1 MGVALLTRNQSGMAF
16 VGMERHDGLHRQ
28 EDDQEQ
34 SRKVAPD
41 IVARVHF
48 GGKNTT
54 FSHQKATDN
63 RFSCKATLFKKKSNF
78 AAYLTVMEVRL
89 FGREGKMDLRQKGD
103 GRNLKFRKPVQGN
116 YLLLLNIYSFS

>member
-1 MGVALLTRNQSGMAF
+1 MGVALLTRDQSGMAF
-16 VGMERHDGLHRQ
+16 VGMESHDGLHRQ

-63 RFSCKATLFKKKSNF
+63 RFSCKATLFKKKR
-78 AAYLTVMEVRL
+78 ATL
-89 FGREGKMDLRQKGD
+89 QH
-103 GRNLKFRKPVQGN
+103 
-116 YLLLLNIYSFS
+116 I

>member
-1 MGVALLTRNQSGMAF
+1 MGVALLIRNQSGMAF
-16 VGMERHDGLHRQ
+16 MGMESHDGLHRQ

-54 FSHQKATDN
+54 FSHQKAT
-63 RFSCKATLFKKKSNF
+63 
-78 AAYLTVMEVRL
+78 
-89 FGREGKMDLRQKGD
+89 RQPIF
-103 GRNLKFRKPVQGN
+103 LQGVIIQKN
-116 YLLLLNIYSFS
+116 E